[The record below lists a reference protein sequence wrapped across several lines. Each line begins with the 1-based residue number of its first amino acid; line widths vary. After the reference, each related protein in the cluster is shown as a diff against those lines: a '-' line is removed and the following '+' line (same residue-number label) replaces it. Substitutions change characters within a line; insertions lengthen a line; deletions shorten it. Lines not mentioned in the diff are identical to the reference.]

1 MATQPPETQS
11 PVEPA
16 AFKTS
21 VKICGLTRVEDA
33 QLAVAGGAWA
43 IGMIMWRESKRYVA
57 PQQAADIAESARR
70 SAEIAGVFVDQP
82 MDEVVNLA
90 NEIGLTLLQL
100 HGSEGQQYCNEVARR
115 TGARIIKAFRVQG
128 RTVLAE
134 MGKFYNVDFQLLDT
148 YKAGVP
154 GGTGETFDW
163 SILRGFRR
171 GNVPILLS
179 GGLTP
184 ENVGGAIETAGPWG
198 VDVSSGVE
206 SEPGIKDPEKL
217 AAFFAAVEGATSPR
231 RAGKEIPLTG
241 ADEEI
246 LTLKWAEQQR
256 EREREEK
263 ERQERIVRA
272 REERE
277 AREAQ
282 EALDAQAV
290 EAEQAAELEEAVQEE
305 PTASE

>member
-1 MATQPPETQS
+1 MATQPPEIQT
-11 PVEPA
+11 PEEPA
-16 AFKTS
+16 VFKTHA
-21 VKICGLTRVEDA
+21 KICGLTRVEDA

-43 IGMIMWRESKRYVA
+43 LGMIMWPQSKRYVS
-57 PQQAADIAESARR
+57 PQQAADIAEATRR

-82 MDEVVNLA
+82 LDEVVNLS
-90 NEIGLTLLQL
+90 NEIGLTMLQL

-128 RTVLAE
+128 REVLAE

-154 GGTGETFDW
+154 GGTGEVFDW
-163 SILRGFRR
+163 NILRGFRR

-184 ENVGGAIETAGPWG
+184 DNVARAIEVAGPWG

-217 AAFFAAVEGATSPR
+217 AAFLTAVETSTSPR
-231 RAGKEIPLTG
+231 RPPKKEVPITG
-241 ADEEI
+241 AEDEV
-246 LTLKWAEQQR
+246 LTLKWAE
-256 EREREEK
+256 REREEQLA
-263 ERQERIVRA
+263 ERAKR
-272 REERE
+272 
-277 AREAQ
+277 
-282 EALDAQAV
+282 
-290 EAEQAAELEEAVQEE
+290 EQAANE
-305 PTASE
+305 

>member
-1 MATQPPETQS
+1 MAAQAPDTQAPE
-11 PVEPA
+11 EPA
-16 AFKTS
+16 VFKTS

-33 QLAVAGGAWA
+33 ELAVEGGAWA
-43 IGMIMWRESKRYVA
+43 LGMIMWPESKRYVA
-57 PQQAADIAESARR
+57 PQQAADIAEATRR

-82 MDEVVNLA
+82 LDEVVNLS
-90 NEIGLTLLQL
+90 NEIGLSILQL

-128 RTVLAE
+128 REVLAE

-148 YKAGVP
+148 YKAGIP
-154 GGTGETFDW
+154 GGTGEVFDW
-163 SILRGFRR
+163 NILRGFRR
-171 GNVPILLS
+171 GNVPIILS

-198 VDVSSGVE
+198 VDVSSGIE
-206 SEPGIKDPEKL
+206 SEPGIKDHEKL
-217 AAFFAAVEGATSPR
+217 AAFFAAVESATSPR
-231 RAGKEIPLTG
+231 PAPRKVVPVTG
-241 ADEEI
+241 AEEEV

-272 REERE
+272 REQRE

-282 EALDAQAV
+282 EAADAETASEETV
-290 EAEQAAELEEAVQEE
+290 DAEATQEE
-305 PTASE
+305 PAASE